1 MSSTYPASRS
11 NTECPARARL
21 EAIGPPPGPEP
32 TTIYSNVLLSIDVN
46 ASTGVLTRKAKQAI
60 ITKDAMVGRFQ
71 FDDDRFPLKTLG
83 TGFALI
89 PSLARGDMHP

>member
-1 MSSTYPASRS
+1 MSSTDPASRS

-32 TTIYSNVLLSIDVN
+32 TTMYSNVLLSIDVN
-46 ASTGVLTRKAKQAI
+46 ASTGVLTRKAKQANV
-60 ITKDAMVGRFQ
+60 TKDAMVDRFQ
-71 FDDDRFPLKTLG
+71 SEDDGYPLKTLG

-89 PSLARGDMHP
+89 PSLAWGSIYA